1 MQFFH
6 VLGHQDR
13 KSDKPLTLPERL
25 NIDCDVR
32 AAQLPPPANPH
43 QLRQNP
49 RNEAGYPHLCIQGHI
64 VIRRLQA
71 HLRDAATQEAYFQY
85 LQDKFQWTMSPTD
98 VIHWQGLQLALRRFN
113 RSDRTI
119 ITKFIHEW
127 LPLQDR
133 HHVHSAS
140 SDHLCPSCHRVPE
153 TVHHFLACTHP
164 DRQMLWTELDA
175 NLLKY
180 FLRQQID
187 SSHHELFQ
195 YGLLKGRNASTD
207 FDPQPYLTE
216 PLQTLNAAQQCLGWQ
231 QLYYGRLSP
240 HWILLHNKSY
250 PQLNGL
256 HYYTKCVT
264 LIWQTVL
271 KQWKLRNQHLYP
283 ATTLQEDRSQIQA
296 IVNQILHDA
305 NQDPNLQALVANVTA
320 EQVMTKPIRKL
331 RQWITNSTNH
341 IRNHHKAAQLRAKL
355 KTRDIRQYFIKLQ
368 PKTISNS
375 TAKNLLRPP

>member
-1 MQFFH
+1 
-6 VLGHQDR
+6 
-13 KSDKPLTLPERL
+13 
-25 NIDCDVR
+25 
-32 AAQLPPPANPH
+32 
-43 QLRQNP
+43 
-49 RNEAGYPHLCIQGHI
+49 
-64 VIRRLQA
+64 
-71 HLRDAATQEAYFQY
+71 
-85 LQDKFQWTMSPTD
+85 
-98 VIHWQGLQLALRRFN
+98 
-113 RSDRTI
+113 
-119 ITKFIHEW
+119 
-127 LPLQDR
+127 
-133 HHVHSAS
+133 
-140 SDHLCPSCHRVPE
+140 
-153 TVHHFLACTHP
+153 
-164 DRQMLWTELDA
+164 
-175 NLLKY
+175 
-180 FLRQQID
+180 
-187 SSHHELFQ
+187 
-195 YGLLKGRNASTD
+195 
-207 FDPQPYLTE
+207 
-216 PLQTLNAAQQCLGWQ
+216 
-231 QLYYGRLSP
+231 LYYGRLSP

-355 KTRDIRQYFIKLQ
+355 KTRDIRQYFTKLQ